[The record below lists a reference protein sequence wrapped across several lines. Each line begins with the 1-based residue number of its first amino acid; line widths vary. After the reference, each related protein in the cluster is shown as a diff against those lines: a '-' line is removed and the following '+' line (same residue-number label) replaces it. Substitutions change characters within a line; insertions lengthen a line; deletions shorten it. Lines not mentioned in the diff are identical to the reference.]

1 MKKVIA
7 ILLVSLCVSTGY
19 ASKLSKFLNKMDND
33 QKQQAAQQRQ
43 LEAQEMQRDMNFA
56 DFSFRLQQRYTDN
69 HGQRCRD
76 YEFRA
81 RSNPYKHGYL
91 TVCDER

>member
-1 MKKVIA
+1 MKKIVV
-7 ILLVSLCVSTGY
+7 ILLVSLCIGTGY
-19 ASKLSKFLNKMDND
+19 ASKLSKFLDKMDSD

-43 LEAQEMQRDMNFA
+43 REAQEMQRDMNFA
-56 DFSFRLQQRYTDN
+56 DFAFRLQQRYTDN
-69 HGQRCRD
+69 RGQRCRD